1 MLVLATLALGD
12 VRDATCTNDAA
23 HDTAL
28 LATTINASA
37 AGDLL
42 RIHGSC
48 LVRET
53 ICLRGDRAYVGD
65 SRSGTI
71 IQQAGGAYL
80 AAVLASDTWCE
91 NHAWTGA
98 PLRISSLTVD
108 GNRRNQPFWN
118 DTVGI
123 MIRSWQTVIE
133 DIHVKGAGSDGIR
146 ITNLARDGT
155 TGLHTSQVNGRI
167 SNVFVEDS
175 GGSGIRVLDTQNA
188 CTDWS
193 LLDSWIAS
201 SGESA
206 VLLDNAAGWQVR
218 GLHTYDTQQ
227 HAIYANRCFAT
238 QLSDNYIEDMGHAGG
253 ANQTYYGV
261 ACHAQSSAA
270 SLIANNKVHAFRPD
284 LNATSTFVFVG
295 VSGAAGSAGSA
306 PGVVGVHGN
315 IVRGAGRVG
324 EVGLR
329 YEAGGGNLEV
339 SSTANHV
346 HGVGGTAREMGA
358 RVTLANTY

>member
-1 MLVLATLALGD
+1 M
-12 VRDATCTNDAA
+12 
-23 HDTAL
+23 
-28 LATTINASA
+28 
-37 AGDLL
+37 
-42 RIHGSC
+42 
-48 LVRET
+48 
-53 ICLRGDRAYVGD
+53 
-65 SRSGTI
+65 
-71 IQQAGGAYL
+71 
-80 AAVLASDTWCE
+80 
-91 NHAWTGA
+91 
-98 PLRISSLTVD
+98 
-108 GNRRNQPFWN
+108 
-118 DTVGI
+118 
-123 MIRSWQTVIE
+123 
-133 DIHVKGAGSDGIR
+133 KGAASDGIR

-155 TGLHTSQVNGRI
+155 TGLQTSQVNGRI
-167 SNVFVEDS
+167 SNTFVEAS

-253 ANQTYYGV
+253 ANETYYGV

-315 IVRGAGRVG
+315 IVRGAGRAG

>member
-37 AGDLL
+37 AGDLV
-42 RIHGSC
+42 RIHGMC
-48 LVRET
+48 LVHET
-53 ICLRGDRAYVGD
+53 ICLRGDCAYVGD
-65 SRSGTI
+65 SRSGTSI
-71 IQQAGGAYL
+71 KQADGAHL

-91 NHAWTGA
+91 NRAWTGA

-108 GNRRNQPFWN
+108 ANRANN
-118 DTVGI
+118 NGTVGI

-133 DIHVKGAGSDGIR
+133 DTHVKGAASDGLR
-146 ITNLARDGT
+146 VTNLARDGA
-155 TGLHTSQVNGRI
+155 TGLQTSQVNGRI

-238 QLSDNYIEDMGHAGG
+238 QLSDNYVEDMGHAGG
-253 ANQTYYGV
+253 ANETYYGV

-284 LNATSTFVFVG
+284 LNATSIFVFVG
-295 VSGAAGSAGSA
+295 VSGAAGSAESA
-306 PGVVGVHGN
+306 PGVVSVHGN
-315 IVRGAGRVG
+315 IVRGAGRAG

-346 HGVGGTAREMGA
+346 HGVGGTAREVGA